1 MLENLEKL
9 NLEWIERDW
18 PHISIG
24 IGINT
29 GEAVVGN
36 MGTDIR
42 FEYTAIGDT
51 VNLASRLEGLNKLYG
66 TEIIISKSTLE
77 GLAPSQFFVREL
89 DLVQVMGKEQPISIF
104 ELIDLHPGD
113 PERATLVNSFA
124 DALHTYRAQKFKA
137 AWKKFADI
145 LQTFPGD
152 RPSILYL
159 KRCSEYIEQP
169 PPTNWDGVFIA
180 KEK

>member
-1 MLENLEKL
+1 MDERGTLDKYIGDAIMAIFGAPLDVSNHPEQACKAALSMLENLEKL

-104 ELIDLHPGD
+104 ELIDLHPRKGD
-113 PERATLVNSFA
+113 S
-124 DALHTYRAQKFKA
+124 
-137 AWKKFADI
+137 
-145 LQTFPGD
+145 
-152 RPSILYL
+152 
-159 KRCSEYIEQP
+159 C
-169 PPTNWDGVFIA
+169 
-180 KEK
+180 